1 MSALWAPIG
10 WGPERSERTTGARWL
25 RAVPRVP
32 TKLARFPFI
41 LVLIGMFGIGMAGLL
56 MLNTTLQS
64 QAFQFRTLNRQA
76 TLLAYDQAA
85 LQVQI
90 DQLSAPSELAR
101 RASALG
107 MRPNP
112 RPGFLVVPG
121 GKIIGK
127 PEAVRGNEAPDLIV
141 RTPAELAARQAAA
154 EAKKRAAAEA
164 KAAAQRAAAAE
175 ADRAAAQPAARHR
188 VPGDQGTESG
198 GNPGRN

>member
-1 MSALWAPIG
+1 
-10 WGPERSERTTGARWL
+10 
-25 RAVPRVP
+25 VP

-41 LVLIGMFGIGMAGLL
+41 LVLIGVFGIGMAGLL
-56 MLNTTLQS
+56 MLNTTLQN

-127 PEAVRGNEAPDLIV
+127 PEAVSGNEAPDLIV

-175 ADRAAAQPAARHR
+175 ADRAAAQTAARQR
-188 VPGDQGTESG
+188 VAADQGTESG